1 MKHNGNKRNRDKKM
15 EFKLPKGG
23 QVDVT
28 IELLKNGRVGLTVM
42 GDRMILPSYMLS
54 ADMAHCALARS
65 TLDTM
70 THLLRMDE
78 PDMGEENYRFLKDD
92 DAAAADL
99 LWKILAVFGAHW
111 ELAVR
116 LARSID
122 KARDSADDEE
132 EI

>member
-1 MKHNGNKRNRDKKM
+1 MNHNRNKRNRGSKM
-15 EFKLPKGG
+15 EFKLPKTA

-28 IELLKNGRVGLTVM
+28 IELLRSGRVGLTVM
-42 GDRMILPSYMLS
+42 GNEMILPADMVS

-70 THLLRMDE
+70 AHLLRMDE
-78 PDMGEENYRFLKDD
+78 PDMGEENYHFLKND

-99 LWKILAVFGAHW
+99 LWKIMAVFGAHW
-111 ELAVR
+111 DLAVR

-122 KARDSADDEE
+122 KARESADDEE
-132 EI
+132 EV